1 MTTGASLAPLGAAG
15 FAATIAVSRETI
27 DRLESYLALL
37 ERWQQAINLVGR
49 STLGDP
55 WRRHVLDSAQL
66 ARFLPPG
73 RGGVADLGSGAG
85 LPGIILA
92 IMGTPDVHLVEADRR
107 KAQFL
112 REAARHL
119 DLANVTVHP
128 ARIET
133 LALEVGAVTSRAL
146 APLPALLRMAVP
158 LLAPGGRLVLLKG
171 RNVETELAEA
181 TRDWEMRIA
190 LKPSRADP
198 EGRILILDEVR
209 SRET

>member
-1 MTTGASLAPLGAAG
+1 VTAAGGLPPLGAAG
-15 FAATIAVSRETI
+15 FAATIAVSRET
-27 DRLESYLALL
+27 LERFDSYLALL
-37 ERWQQAINLVGR
+37 ERWQKAINLVGR
-49 STLGDP
+49 STLDDP

-66 ARFLPPG
+66 ARFLPAG
-73 RGGVADLGSGAG
+73 QGGVADLGSGAG

-119 DLANVTVHP
+119 DLATVTVHP

-133 LALEVGAVTSRAL
+133 LAMKVAAVTSRAL
-146 APLPALLRMAVP
+146 APLPALLGMAAP

-181 TRDWEMRIA
+181 MRAWEMRVA
-190 LKPSRADP
+190 LHPSLADP

-209 SRET
+209 SRAT

>member
-1 MTTGASLAPLGAAG
+1 MMAAGGLPPLGAAG
-15 FAATIAVSRETI
+15 FAATFAVSRETME
-27 DRLESYLALL
+27 RLGSYLALL
-37 ERWQQAINLVGR
+37 ERWQKAINLVGR
-49 STLGDP
+49 STLDDP

-66 ARFLPPG
+66 ARFLPE
-73 RGGVADLGSGAG
+73 RQGGVADLGSGAG

-92 IMGTPDVHLVEADRR
+92 IMGTPNVHLVEADRR

-119 DLANVTVHP
+119 GLANVTVHR

-133 LALEVGAVTSRAL
+133 LAMTVGAVTSRAL
-146 APLPALLRMAVP
+146 APLPALLRLAAP

-181 TRDWEMRIA
+181 EHAWAMRTA
-190 LKPSRADP
+190 LHPSLADP